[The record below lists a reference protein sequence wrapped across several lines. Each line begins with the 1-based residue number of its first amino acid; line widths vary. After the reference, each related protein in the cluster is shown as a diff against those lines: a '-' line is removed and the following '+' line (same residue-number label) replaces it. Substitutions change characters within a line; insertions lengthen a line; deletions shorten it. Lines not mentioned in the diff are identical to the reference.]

1 MEGFERILNDERMQ
15 AYFRVLD
22 LNITDAKDLFRIL
35 DADKDGTI
43 DIEEFTTG
51 CQKLRGGAKN
61 IDVAT
66 LMQENRRVIRA
77 VTHLMKKM
85 KEEHSEHIAALSRN
99 ISQNYEENMAAMSHT
114 ISQSLL
120 GRDKPSDVAA
130 PHVPEI
136 DLSNHVYKHI
146 ADPSISRC

>member
-51 CQKLRGGAKN
+51 CQKLRGGAKG
-61 IDVAT
+61 IDVVT

-85 KEEHSEHIAALSRN
+85 KQEHAEHSEGHWSSHDEKMAHIV
-99 ISQNYEENMAAMSHT
+99 
-114 ISQSLL
+114 
-120 GRDKPSDVAA
+120 RDFSDTSFE
-130 PHVPEI
+130 H
-136 DLSNHVYKHI
+136 
-146 ADPSISRC
+146 